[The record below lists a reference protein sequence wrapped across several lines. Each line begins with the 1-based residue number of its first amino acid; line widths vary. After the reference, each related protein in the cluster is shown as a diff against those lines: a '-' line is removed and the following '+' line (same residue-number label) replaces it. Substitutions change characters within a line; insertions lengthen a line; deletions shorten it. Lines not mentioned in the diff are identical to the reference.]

1 MIIPASKMYSG
12 SIYKTSY
19 SSGGNVKNAIINII
33 RAVATIPTAIF
44 IVTLSIRILPMRA
57 IVSRYSAI
65 LTSIFPISRRLS
77 RCFMILYI
85 PPYLLSVNKKGRGFK
100 PPPFLQSL
108 VGNAH
113 PTAVGETLVVSRWEG
128 TSPSPTHIIS

>member
-65 LTSIFPISRRLS
+65 LISLFPISRRLS
-77 RCFMILYI
+77 RCYDFIY
-85 PPYLLSVNKKGRGFK
+85 
-100 PPPFLQSL
+100 
-108 VGNAH
+108 
-113 PTAVGETLVVSRWEG
+113 TTLFVIRQ
-128 TSPSPTHIIS
+128 